1 MSKRPDTGLT
11 GVLCI
16 QKPQKFTSFDV
27 IAKLRG
33 ISGTRKIGH
42 SGTLDPMATGV
53 LPIFFGNATKACDLL
68 PNTDKRY
75 TAGVR
80 FGLTSDTQDIWGN
93 FASEN
98 SALLSR
104 EALEA
109 ALPRFTGTISQLP
122 PMYSAVQVNGQ
133 RLYDLARKGVE
144 VERTPREITIYKLE
158 LLSYD
163 EEKREAVLDVCCSKG
178 TYIRTLCHDLGEYLG
193 MGAVMSSLI
202 RTEAAGFTL
211 QDCVTLEEAQNAA
224 LENRFPELLLP
235 VERIFSDLPVIRLSE
250 VQTRM
255 FTNGVR
261 LDLNRIRCAKIPG
274 NHSVYGWDGT
284 FLGLADCDFEKMEL
298 VMQKL
303 FIQRS

>member
-11 GVLCI
+11 GILCI
-16 QKPQKFTSFDV
+16 NKPQDFTSFDV

-53 LPIFFGNATKACDLL
+53 LPIFFGSAAKACDLL
-68 PNTDKRY
+68 PNSDKRY

-80 FGLTSDTQDIWGN
+80 FGLTSDTQDIWG
-93 FASEN
+93 SITGEN
-98 SALLSR
+98 PAPLSR
-104 EALEA
+104 EDLEA

-144 VERTPREITIYKLE
+144 VERTPREITIYKLD

-163 EEKREAVLDVCCSKG
+163 PEKREALLDVSCSKG
-178 TYIRTLCHDLGEYLG
+178 TYIRTLCHDLGQFLG

-211 QDCVTLEEAQNAA
+211 SDCVTLEDAQKAA
-224 LENRFPELLLP
+224 SESRFSSLLLP
-235 VERIFSDLPVIRLSE
+235 VERIFKDLPAIRLSE
-250 VQTRM
+250 AQTRM
-255 FTNGVR
+255 FCNGVR
-261 LDLNRIRCAKIPG
+261 LDLNRVRCAKIPG
-274 NHSVYGWDGT
+274 NQAVYGSDGA
-284 FLGLADCDFEKMEL
+284 FLGLAACDFDQLEL
-298 VMQKL
+298 IMQKL
-303 FIQRS
+303 FFQRS

>member
-11 GVLCI
+11 GILCI
-16 QKPQKFTSFDV
+16 NKPQDFTSFDV

-53 LPIFFGNATKACDLL
+53 LPIFFGSAAKACDLL
-68 PNTDKRY
+68 PNSDKRY

-80 FGLTSDTQDIWGN
+80 FGLTSDTQDIWG
-93 FASEN
+93 SITGEN
-98 SALLSR
+98 PAPLSR
-104 EALEA
+104 EDLEA

-144 VERTPREITIYKLE
+144 VERTPREITIYKLD

-163 EEKREAVLDVCCSKG
+163 PEKREALLDVSCSKG
-178 TYIRTLCHDLGEYLG
+178 TYIRTLCHDLGQFLG

-211 QDCVTLEEAQNAA
+211 SDCVTLEDAQKAA
-224 LENRFPELLLP
+224 SESRF
-235 VERIFSDLPVIRLSE
+235 SS
-250 VQTRM
+250 
-255 FTNGVR
+255 
-261 LDLNRIRCAKIPG
+261 LDRK
-274 NHSVYGWDGT
+274 SV
-284 FLGLADCDFEKMEL
+284 
-298 VMQKL
+298 V
-303 FIQRS
+303 